1 MNHQTELNNAVACL
15 REGGTILYP
24 TDTIW
29 GLGADATNAE
39 AVEKILAIKNR
50 DDQMGLIVLVERDS
64 RLNRYVDEVPAM
76 AWDLID
82 VTEEPLTI
90 IYPAG
95 RELAAKVCAPDG
107 SVAIRMVKDEFCAAL
122 ISKLNRPIVSTSA
135 NVSGQPAPLSF
146 RQVDHAILEGVDYTV
161 NLRQSETLSH
171 RPSSIIKLDLDGGIK
186 IVR

>member
-1 MNHQTELNNAVACL
+1 MNFQTQLNNAVSCL
-15 REGGTILYP
+15 REGGIILYP

-29 GLGADATNAE
+29 GLGADATNPD
-39 AVEKILAIKNR
+39 AVDKILSLKKRGN
-50 DDQMGLIVLVERDS
+50 QPGLIVLVERDS
-64 RLNRYVDEVPAM
+64 RLNRYVEEIPAM

-107 SVAIRMVKDEFCAAL
+107 SVAIRMVKDEFCEAL

-135 NVSGQPAPLSF
+135 NISGQAAPLSF
-146 RQVDHAILEGVDYTV
+146 RQIESDILEGVDYTV

-186 IVR
+186 IIR